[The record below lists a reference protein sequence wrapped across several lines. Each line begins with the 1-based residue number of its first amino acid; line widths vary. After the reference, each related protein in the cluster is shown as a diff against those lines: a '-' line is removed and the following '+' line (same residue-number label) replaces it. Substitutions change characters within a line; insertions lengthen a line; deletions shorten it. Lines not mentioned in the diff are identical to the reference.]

1 MRIEKKLWIAL
12 IVFGLFAVGFT
23 GWIFNRSMGGERV
36 SFNNTVRLETE
47 ADTTGEIKTKN
58 LVLPEEFDIPRSL
71 LFKTTHTSVQILLDG
86 EEIYQYGHEENAPKF
101 MKSPGSCWHI
111 ADIPKNSAGKELEIR
126 ILPAY
131 SGYYGNN
138 ISLYL
143 GTRGDCILRI
153 LSDSLGIFIISCGIL
168 FTGLVSLLL
177 YFLAIKSKRKT
188 KVEGKNEIFLN
199 LGIFSVLIA
208 LWSLQQ
214 CGFLQFLIP
223 DGRTLYYVDLF
234 TFIFSRFPLTS
245 LFTISAAAKTVRAHC
260 IFRCFIWWI

>member
-47 ADTTGEIKTKN
+47 ADTAGEIKTKN

-111 ADIPKNSAGKELEIR
+111 ATFPRTVPGKELEIQYT
-126 ILPAY
+126 P
-131 SGYYGNN
+131 
-138 ISLYL
+138 
-143 GTRGDCILRI
+143 
-153 LSDSLGIFIISCGIL
+153 
-168 FTGLVSLLL
+168 
-177 YFLAIKSKRKT
+177 
-188 KVEGKNEIFLN
+188 
-199 LGIFSVLIA
+199 
-208 LWSLQQ
+208 
-214 CGFLQFLIP
+214 
-223 DGRTLYYVDLF
+223 
-234 TFIFSRFPLTS
+234 
-245 LFTISAAAKTVRAHC
+245 C
-260 IFRCFIWWI
+260 IFRILWKQHQPLPGNQRGLHLKDPQRQPGHIYYQLRYFIHRTGKSAALFFA